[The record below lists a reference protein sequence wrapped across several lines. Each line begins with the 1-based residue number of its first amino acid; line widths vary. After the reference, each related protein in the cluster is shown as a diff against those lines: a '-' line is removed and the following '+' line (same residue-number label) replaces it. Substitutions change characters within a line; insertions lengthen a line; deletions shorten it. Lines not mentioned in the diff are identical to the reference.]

1 MAATS
6 VEPWGNPS
14 ALSSN
19 KHATAQL
26 FYTQVR
32 QQSLALIEPLSAE
45 DCALQASA
53 FVSPAKWHLAHTSWF
68 FETFILIPN
77 VSGYEPFN
85 THFQVLFNSYYNGV
99 GEQFLRPKRHLLSR
113 PSLAEVQL
121 YREHVDQAMMQ
132 CLDENFIN
140 DNPQVAELMT
150 LGLHHEMQH
159 QELLLMDLKY
169 SFFQNPLFPVYSNN
183 RLPIIQTATALTF
196 NSIKGGV
203 EYMGH
208 QGDEFHFDNE
218 QPKHKQFVPDFKMA
232 NRQITNGEYLEFMRD
247 GGYECALLWLSDG
260 WAWLQQDNKN
270 AAPLYWVM
278 QQDQWFEFT
287 LHGLQALDLNA
298 PVSHINF
305 YEAHAYSQWAQ
316 KRLPTES
323 EWELTANQS
332 NEPLNNHTFGRLFH
346 PTNSEPLFNQNWV
359 WTSSAYQP
367 YPGYKAAAGAVGE
380 YNGKFMCNQM
390 VLRGGCALTPDGHL
404 RSTYRNFFYP
414 QDRWPMTG
422 LRLADD

>member
-6 VEPWGNPS
+6 VQSRVTPS
-14 ALSSN
+14 TVFSN
-19 KHATAQL
+19 EHVAAQR
-26 FYTQVR
+26 FYMQVR

-53 FVSPAKWHLAHTSWF
+53 FVSPAKWHLAHTTWF

-77 VSGYEPFN
+77 ISGYEPFN

-121 YREHVDQAMMQ
+121 YREHVDQAMQQ
-132 CLDENFIN
+132 CLSVNFTKN
-140 DNPQVAELMT
+140 QPEVAKLIT

-169 SFFQNPLFPVYSNN
+169 SFFQNPLFPVYSNS
-183 RLPIIQTATALTF
+183 RLPISNTALPLVF
-196 NSIKGGV
+196 DSIKGGIQQF
-203 EYMGH
+203 GH

-218 QPKHKQFVPDFKMA
+218 QPRHKQFVADFKMA
-232 NRQITNGEYLEFMRD
+232 NRQITNGEYLEFMKD
-247 GGYECALLWLSDG
+247 GGYESALLWLSDG
-260 WAWLQQDNKN
+260 WAWLKQENQN

-323 EWELTANQS
+323 EWEMVANQS
-332 NEPLNNHTFGRLFH
+332 DESLTNPAFGQSFNS
-346 PTNSEPLFNQNWV
+346 TNSECLFNQNWI

-367 YPGYKAAAGAVGE
+367 YPGYKAAEGAVGE

-390 VLRGGCALTPDGHL
+390 VLRGGCALTPSGHL

-422 LRLADD
+422 LRLADN